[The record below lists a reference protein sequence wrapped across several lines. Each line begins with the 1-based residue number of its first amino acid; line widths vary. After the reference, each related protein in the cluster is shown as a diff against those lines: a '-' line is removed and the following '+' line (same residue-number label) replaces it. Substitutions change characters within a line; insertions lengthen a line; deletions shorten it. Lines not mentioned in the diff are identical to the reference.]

1 MVRGGDTVLYRLYD
15 GRNVLLYVGITEEL
29 PKRLLRHS
37 ARLWWPEV
45 HTVCLEAYESRT
57 QALRAESRAIAV
69 EGPLHNRLR
78 PEPDEDE
85 PAKPLTIA
93 VLSIEEVRPRPRLR
107 LRNRAEGAP
116 G

>member
-1 MVRGGDTVLYRLYD
+1 MRGGETVLYRLYD
-15 GRNVLLYVGITEEL
+15 ERSVLLYVGITEEL

-85 PAKPLTIA
+85 PARPVAMTVSSIDAFRPL
-93 VLSIEEVRPRPRLR
+93 PRLR
-107 LRNRAEGAP
+107 IRNRA
-116 G
+116 

>member
-1 MVRGGDTVLYRLYD
+1 MVQGAGTVLYRLYD
-15 GRNVLLYVGITEEL
+15 ERNVLLYVGITEEL
-29 PKRLLRHS
+29 PKRFLRHS

-45 HTVCLEAYESRT
+45 HTVCLEAYEGRT

-85 PAKPLTIA
+85 PPRPLTMT
-93 VLSIEEVRPRPRLR
+93 VSSIEQFQPRPRLR
-107 LRNRAEGAP
+107 LRSR
-116 G
+116 